1 MRSNKERKRRQTNGD
16 VYVLSIKLP
25 RHLVEV
31 IDEQADTQSRTTASL
46 IRQALLEKFQR
57 VA

>member
-1 MRSNKERKRRQTNGD
+1 MRSNKERNKRRVGGD
-16 VYVLSIKLP
+16 VYVMSIKLP
-25 RHLVEV
+25 RQLVDV
-31 IDEQADTQSRTTASL
+31 IDEQADRQSRTTASL

>member
-1 MRSNKERKRRQTNGD
+1 MRSNKERKRRRVNGD

-25 RHLVEV
+25 RQLVEV
-31 IDEQADTQSRTTASL
+31 IDEQADTQSRSTASL

>member
-1 MRSNKERKRRQTNGD
+1 MRSNKERNRRRVNDD

-25 RHLVEV
+25 RRLVEV

>member
-1 MRSNKERKRRQTNGD
+1 MRSNKERNRRRVGGD

-25 RHLVEV
+25 RKLVEE
-31 IDEQADTQSRTTASL
+31 IDEQADMQSRTTASL